1 MGSGSLGGSGV
12 SGSGVSGSGVSGS
25 GVSGSGVSGS
35 GAGGSGVSAGR
46 LVRHDPVPLSAPPG
60 VVSHLTMLLV
70 PPVIVFALLL
80 VAYAMARANL
90 EPHRQFLMPSGTA
103 LWSEAFSRPEVRRE
117 LFDRA
122 LVTLGLAM
130 AGLAVSIPI
139 GILLAVAMFRALILE
154 RAMFPNIVA
163 LQAIPTLAIIPLIQT
178 ALGFGTLPKILIVAK
193 FTLFAIPIT
202 LLLGLKSTDRDVIN
216 LFRLQGARWRTILF
230 KACFP
235 SAAPALFAGLRIAAS
250 LAVLSAIVSELF
262 FLAGRGGLGQMII
275 NSKIDFKYEQMYA
288 ALILSTLMSVAVY
301 VAFTWLGHRLFSEW
315 HESGGKES

>member
-1 MGSGSLGGSGV
+1 MTDTANTPAAAAPGTPPPGGPADG
-12 SGSGVSGSGVSGS
+12 
-25 GVSGSGVSGS
+25 
-35 GAGGSGVSAGR
+35 GATTTAPRAR
-46 LVRHDPVPLSAPPG
+46 LSTHAPVPFAPPPG
-60 VVSHLTMLLV
+60 LGANLVTLLV
-70 PPVIVFALLL
+70 PPIIVFALLL
-80 VAYAMARANL
+80 VGYAMARANL
-90 EPHRQFLMPSGTA
+90 EPHRQFLMPAGHA

-122 LVTLGLAM
+122 LITLGLAM

-139 GILLAVAMFRALILE
+139 GIGLAVVMFRAMVLE
-154 RAMFPNIVA
+154 RALFPNIVA
-163 LQAIPTLAIIPLIQT
+163 LQSIPTLAIIPLIQT

-216 LFRLQGARWRTILF
+216 LFRLQGAHWRTILL

-288 ALILSTLMSVAVY
+288 ALIIATLMSVCVY
-301 VAFTWLGHRLFSEW
+301 VAFTWLGHRLFSDW
-315 HESGGKES
+315 HESGGKET